1 MAWAPKEFDASQA
14 GKGAMSDWLH
24 NLPIVGMALVVFGAA
39 YLLAAIVHIVVTALA
54 IGERARS
61 FKAFSPGMLSPLG
74 VLVGLLLAFTAAQVW
89 SDNDRAA
96 AAVNREASALK
107 SVLVF
112 AAAFPGEPEA
122 RLRTLVRQYIEE
134 TATQEWPM
142 MAHRS
147 ATLSISP
154 RPLADSLMLA
164 IGLPS
169 GAAGQQT
176 AQREIIASLESAL
189 DARRQR
195 ILVSRSEVNPVK
207 WIGLIAQIA
216 CTLVAIAVVHSDNRL
231 ASTIAMAAFST
242 AVGASALLILSH
254 DRPFLGQISVGPEPL
269 LQVMPQEDVNKPG

>member
-195 ILVSRSEVNPVK
+195 ILVSRSEVNPVRSDRADRLHPRCDRRRSQRQPT
-207 WIGLIAQIA
+207 GLHNRHGGVFDGGRRVCAPDP
-216 CTLVAIAVVHSDNRL
+216 VSRPAV
-231 ASTIAMAAFST
+231 
-242 AVGASALLILSH
+242 
-254 DRPFLGQISVGPEPL
+254 LGTNLGRT
-269 LQVMPQEDVNKPG
+269 